1 MHNQLKNCLSKK
13 IWKYYFSVLLYWRKR
28 VGKYS
33 NTFHQLLIYRKIRVS
48 RNNLQKYTVRFLIC
62 LFKFSSIT
70 YHLSSILS
78 NNGINAFPPLW
89 SSCIVI
95 IPGVVFEEEHATIYY
110 IVHSRHD
117 QLKTDEYQNN
127 KMKIYSNTFNVCI
140 WWILR

>member
-1 MHNQLKNCLSKK
+1 MLLS
-13 IWKYYFSVLLYWRKR
+13 VYWRKR

-33 NTFHQLLIYRKIRVS
+33 NTFYQLLIYWKIRVS

-78 NNGINAFPPLW
+78 NNCNNAFPPVW
-89 SSCIVI
+89 SAGIVI
-95 IPGVVFEEEHATIYY
+95 IPGVVFEEEEQATIYY

-117 QLKTDEYQNN
+117 QLKTDKYRNN